1 MIANRLD
8 RYIGRQVLS
17 AIAVVMLIVLG
28 LDLLS
33 ALIDQL
39 EDISERY
46 TFADLVYYL
55 TLTTPRRIYEMLPL
69 SALVGCLIGLGA
81 LASQSE
87 LTVMRA
93 AGFSTG
99 RIVLAVFKPV
109 LLLMI
114 LALVLGQYVAP
125 VSERKAVSV
134 RAVALAGDEV
144 LRADE
149 GAWHRD
155 GNEFIHIA
163 AVEPGGIIHGVTR
176 YEFDQQRAL
185 IRASYARR
193 GEAQANGDWLLEDVR
208 QTRFVGDQ
216 VVADRVPSEH
226 WHTGLTPEL
235 LSVIIVEPTD
245 LSITGL
251 AHYASYLEAQQVNS
265 DTYRLAFWGKL
276 LQPLSLAALVL
287 IGVSFIFGP
296 LRNVTA
302 GQRVITGVICG
313 VGFKFVQDILGPAS
327 SVFGFSPL
335 LAVLLPILICFAVGF
350 GLLRRAG

>member
-8 RYIGRQVLS
+8 RYIGLQVLS
-17 AIAVVMLIVLG
+17 AIAVVLLIVVG

-33 ALIDQL
+33 ALIDEL
-39 EDISERY
+39 DRLSERY
-46 TFADLVYYL
+46 TFSDLLYYL
-55 TLTTPRRIYEMLPL
+55 SLTAPRRIYEMLPL
-69 SALVGCLIGLGA
+69 SALVGCLIGLGS

-93 AGFSTG
+93 AGFSTA

-109 LLLMI
+109 LLLMLLE
-114 LALVLGQYVAP
+114 LALGQYIAP
-125 VSERKAVSV
+125 VTERMAVSS
-134 RAVALAGDEV
+134 RAVALASDGV

-163 AVEPGGIIHGVTR
+163 AVEPNGVIHGVTR
-176 YEFDQQRAL
+176 YEFGEDRAL

-193 GEAQANGDWLLEDVR
+193 GEAMDDGWRLESVR
-208 QTRFVGDQ
+208 ETRFVGERTE
-216 VVADRVPSEH
+216 AGRVKTEH
-226 WHTGLTPEL
+226 WQTGLTPEL
-235 LSVIIVEPTD
+235 LSVIIVDPTD

-251 AHYASYLEAQQVNS
+251 ARYASYLEHQGVNS
-265 DTYRLAFWGKL
+265 DTYRLAFWSKL

-302 GQRVITGVICG
+302 GQRVIAGVIGG
-313 VGFKFVQDILGPAS
+313 VGFKFAQDILGPAS
-327 SVFGFSPL
+327 SVFGFAPL
-335 LAVLLPILICFAVGF
+335 LAVLLPILICFVAGVW
-350 GLLRRAG
+350 LLRRAG

>member
-8 RYIGRQVLS
+8 RYIGWQVLL

-39 EDISERY
+39 EELGDRF
-46 TFADLVYYL
+46 TLADLLYYL

-69 SALVGCLIGLGA
+69 SALVGCLIGLGT

-93 AGFSTG
+93 AGFSTA

-109 LLLMI
+109 LLLM
-114 LALVLGQYVAP
+114 LLELVLGQYVAP
-125 VSERKAVSV
+125 VTERMAVSS
-134 RAVALAGDEV
+134 RALALAGDEV

-163 AVEPGGIIHGVTR
+163 AVEPNGIIHGVTR
-176 YEFDQQRAL
+176 YEFNADHAL

-193 GEAQANGDWLLEDVR
+193 GEARADGWQLENVR
-208 QTRFVGDQ
+208 ESRFSADQ
-216 VVADRVPSEH
+216 VVADRLPTEQ

-251 AHYASYLEAQQVNS
+251 ARYARYLEEQQVNS
-265 DTYRLAFWGKL
+265 DTYRLAFWSKL

-302 GQRVITGVICG
+302 GQRVITGVIGG

-335 LAVLLPILICFAVGF
+335 LAVLLPVLICFGVGIW
-350 GLLRRAG
+350 LLRRAG